1 MSFAQGSLDVAC
13 RRTACSANEVE
24 CALQEARIKMTPA
37 ERELALRHLGE
48 SRERLLRM
56 AQGLTRVQLHYCAA
70 PGRWTV
76 AECLEHIVMVEERIF
91 GRIQKALEDGPN
103 PTKRSALE
111 GQDDALVAGAANR
124 VGRLQAPE
132 VLVPTGRW
140 PDEQLLSEFEAARE
154 RTRDF
159 AASTQADLRMHF
171 FKHPIFG
178 DLDLYQW
185 LLMIAAHCDRHR
197 AQSEEVMASPE
208 FPRTRQANA
217 PA

>member
-1 MSFAQGSLDVAC
+1 
-13 RRTACSANEVE
+13 
-24 CALQEARIKMTPA
+24 MTPA
-37 ERELALRHLGE
+37 ERELALCHLAE

-56 AQGLTRVQLHYCAA
+56 AQGLTREQLHYCAA

-76 AECLEHIVMVEERIF
+76 AECLEHIVMVEGRIF
-91 GRIQKALEDGPN
+91 DRIQKALEDGPD
-103 PTKRSALE
+103 PSKRSALE
-111 GQDDALVAGAANR
+111 GQDDGLVAGAANR

-140 PDEQLLSEFEAARE
+140 PDEQLLQEFEAARE

-159 AASTQADLRMHF
+159 AASTQADLRRHF
-171 FKHPIFG
+171 FKHPMFG

-185 LLMIAAHCDRHR
+185 LLMISAHCDRHS

-208 FPRTRQANA
+208 FPRTKQANT